1 MKPYQLV
8 NSCKGGINHCM
19 IDITVT
25 PINNQYKL
33 IVQYN
38 KKSANELRGEE
49 KSFAEKF
56 SKETYIGLK
65 FVHSNERTFQN
76 GIFSSISDL
85 SLHEINYLLTTLL
98 CIASDL
104 NENAA
109 VYYEK
114 IDITDSY
121 KNYGFSPLS
130 Y

>member
-19 IDITVT
+19 IDIIVT

-65 FVHSNERTFQN
+65 FKMVYFPVLATFLCMKL
-76 GIFSSISDL
+76 IICL
-85 SLHEINYLLTTLL
+85 LL
-98 CIASDL
+98 CSVLRQI
-104 NENAA
+104 
-109 VYYEK
+109 
-114 IDITDSY
+114 
-121 KNYGFSPLS
+121 
-130 Y
+130 

>member
-1 MKPYQLV
+1 
-8 NSCKGGINHCM
+8 M
-19 IDITVT
+19 IDIIVT

-65 FVHSNERTFQN
+65 FVHGNERTFQN

-85 SLHEINYLLTTLL
+85 S
-98 CIASDL
+98 L